1 VLRNESRS
9 RHTQGFTLLEL
20 MIVVAI
26 IGILAAVAI
35 PAFQNYQHRSKR
47 SEAYANLSAVAKLQK
62 TYFSEYN
69 AYTPTIVS
77 QPGGGLGSHKRP
89 WTPAAEL
96 AYSSVGFRPEGDVF
110 YDYEVNV
117 CGTGDCFT
125 ATAYGN
131 VDNDLGLSV
140 VQYVQPNGTGA
151 TVLSILEPG
160 VGLPLDPGTGNPVLN
175 AVAVNQLSD
184 QF

>member
-1 VLRNESRS
+1 VLRNIRS
-9 RHTQGFTLLEL
+9 TRGFTLLEL

-26 IGILAAVAI
+26 IGILAAMAI
-35 PAFQNYQHRSKR
+35 PAFQTYQNRSKR

-62 TYFSEYN
+62 SYFSEYN

-77 QPGGGLGSHKRP
+77 QPGGGLGSHKRA
-89 WTPAAEL
+89 WTPAADL
-96 AYSSVGFRPEGDVF
+96 AYQSVGFRPEGDVY

-117 CGTGDCFT
+117 CNTNDCFT

-131 VDNDLGLSV
+131 VDNDIALSV
-140 VQYVQPNGTGA
+140 VQYVQPNGTGG

-160 VGLPLDPGTGNPVLN
+160 VGLPIDTGTGTTILN
-175 AVAVNQLSD
+175 GVAVNHLAD
-184 QF
+184 QY